1 MDTGVPGSLV
11 GGRRGGDALTD
22 GGPMTHPLRSPR
34 LGAILLL
41 VAAACGILLANT
53 PAADAAFAVQH
64 AEFGIPGSPF
74 LLDIGDWI
82 ADGLLAI
89 FFFTVAVELQ
99 FELTSGQLRSARNA
113 LLPAIA
119 AAGGVAAPIVVYLA
133 IAAPSGWGQGWPVPT
148 ATDIAFALGV
158 LAVVGRGLPA
168 RVRVFLLAL
177 AILDDIIGIVFI
189 AVLFAHGVDFGMLL
203 LAFAL
208 VAAFG
213 ILSRT
218 LGGRRDRLVVAIMIV
233 VAVAAWAAMLASG
246 VHATIAGVLLGL
258 AVSQRPGMRAA
269 HVLEPWVNGI
279 VLPLFALSAAL
290 VAIPQTGSL
299 SPVFWG
305 IALALPV
312 GKLIGITATAL
323 IAQKA
328 LRVARRDRITFPDLL
343 AAGAL
348 GGIGFTV
355 SLLLAGLAFT
365 SDPGLRDQA
374 VLGVLG
380 GSLLAL
386 ALSVVV
392 VSWRARVHRRQ
403 NA

>member
-1 MDTGVPGSLV
+1 MS
-11 GGRRGGDALTD
+11 
-22 GGPMTHPLRSPR
+22 HPLRSPR
-34 LGAILLL
+34 LAAVLLL
-41 VAAACGILLANT
+41 LAAACGILLANS
-53 PAADAAFAVQH
+53 PAADAVFRVQH
-64 AEFGIPGSPF
+64 FALGIPHTPF
-74 LLDIGDWI
+74 DLDVGEWI
-82 ADGLLAI
+82 ADGLLAV

-119 AAGGVAAPIVVYLA
+119 AAGGVAAPIVVYLL
-133 IAAPSGWGQGWPVPT
+133 IAAPAGWGQGWPVPT

-189 AVLFAHGVDFGMLL
+189 AVLFAHDVSFGMLL
-203 LAFAL
+203 LAL
-208 VAAFG
+208 VLIVVFG
-213 ILSRT
+213 VLSRT
-218 LGGRRDRLVVAIMIV
+218 LGGRFGRSIVAVMIV
-233 VAVAAWAAMLASG
+233 VAVAAWAVMLASG

-269 HVLEPWVNGI
+269 HVLEPWVNGV

-290 VAIPQTGSL
+290 VAIPSAGTL

-312 GKLIGITATAL
+312 GKLIGIAGTAA
-323 IAQKA
+323 IAQKL
-328 LRVARRDRITFPDLL
+328 LRLAPADRIHFADLI
-343 AAGAL
+343 AAGTL

-355 SLLLAGLAFT
+355 SLLLANLAFPA
-365 SDPGLRDQA
+365 DPDIRDQA
-374 VLGVLG
+374 VLGVLC
-380 GSLLAL
+380 GSLAAL
-386 ALSVVV
+386 AVAAVV
-392 VSWRARVHRRQ
+392 VSWRARAHRRQ
-403 NA
+403 QA

>member
-1 MDTGVPGSLV
+1 MSHL
-11 GGRRGGDALTD
+11 
-22 GGPMTHPLRSPR
+22 LRSPR
-34 LGAILLL
+34 LAAVLLL
-41 VAAACGILLANT
+41 VAAGCGILLANS

-64 AEFGIPGSPF
+64 FTFGIPQTPF
-74 LLDIGDWI
+74 LLDVGEWI
-82 ADGLLAI
+82 ADGLLAV

-99 FELTSGQLRSARNA
+99 FELTGGQLRSARNA

-119 AAGGVAAPIVVYLA
+119 AAGGVTVPIIVYVL
-133 IAAPSGWGQGWPVPT
+133 IAAPAGWGQGWPVPT

-189 AVLFAHGVDFGMLL
+189 AVLFAHDVSLGMLL
-203 LAFAL
+203 LAVVL
-208 VAAFG
+208 IVAFG
-213 ILSRT
+213 LLSRA
-218 LGGRRDRLVVAIMIV
+218 LGGRGSRLIV
-233 VAVAAWAAMLASG
+233 VAMIVLALAAWAAMLASG

-258 AVSQRPGMRAA
+258 AVSQRPGMRAS
-269 HVLEPWVNGI
+269 HVLEPWVNAL

-290 VAIPQTGSL
+290 VAIPRAGTL

-312 GKLIGITATAL
+312 GKLIGIAGTAM

-328 LRVARRDRITFPDLL
+328 LRVAPGDRIHLPDLI
-343 AAGAL
+343 AAGSL

-355 SLLLAGLAFT
+355 SLLLANLAFPA
-365 SDPGLRDQA
+365 DAEIRDQA
-374 VLGVLG
+374 VLGVLC
-380 GSLLAL
+380 GSLVAL
-386 ALSVVV
+386 AVSAVV
-392 VSWRARVHRRQ
+392 VSWRARAHRRQ
-403 NA
+403 QA